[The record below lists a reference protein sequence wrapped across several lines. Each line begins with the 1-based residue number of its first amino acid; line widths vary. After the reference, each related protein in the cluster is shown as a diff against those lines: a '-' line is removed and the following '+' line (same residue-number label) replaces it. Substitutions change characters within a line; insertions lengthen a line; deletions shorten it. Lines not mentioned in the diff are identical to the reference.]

1 MKKFKYR
8 LQKLLDAKFAKE
20 REIQYELAKVVAEQN
35 KLKLKQDDYKSKI
48 ADQKKS
54 FHDRIIGGESVIN
67 DLVMFQRFADF
78 ADKAIITYQKE
89 MDAMLPKINEI
100 RGRLTEAMKER
111 KTIEKHKEKKL
122 DEWKKIVSRAE
133 EKISDDINQKIAYRN
148 FLHEKESGYTYDS
161 DYSYARYDE

>member
-8 LQKLLDAKFAKE
+8 LQKLLDAKMAKE
-20 REIQYELAKVVAEQN
+20 REIQYELAKVVGEQN
-35 KLKLKQDDYKSKI
+35 KLRVKQEEYRSKV
-48 ADQKKS
+48 DEQKRS
-54 FHDRIIGGESVIN
+54 FHKRIVGGESVIN

-78 ADKAIITYQKE
+78 ADKSIEAYQKQ
-89 MDAMLPKINEI
+89 MDAMMPKINEI

-122 DEWKKIVSRAE
+122 DEWKKLIKRTE
-133 EKISDDINQKIAYRN
+133 EKISDDINQKISYRN
-148 FLHEKESGYTYDS
+148 YIHAQETGHTFDA